1 MRSDIESGGRFSDRE
16 LPDHTN
22 VPGRLSELPGDD
34 PLILGWDKRAAAAM
48 AARL

>member
-1 MRSDIESGGRFSDRE
+1 MRSDILSGGRLADCE

-22 VPGRLSELPGDD
+22 VPGRLSAPGDD
-34 PLILGWDKRAAAAM
+34 PLILGWDNRPAAAM